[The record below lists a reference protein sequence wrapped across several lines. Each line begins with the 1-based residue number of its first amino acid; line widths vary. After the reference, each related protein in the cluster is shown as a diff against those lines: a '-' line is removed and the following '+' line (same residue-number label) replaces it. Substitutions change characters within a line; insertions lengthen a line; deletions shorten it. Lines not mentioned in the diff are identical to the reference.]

1 MSDPNENDWIE
12 KELARQLTPVRAP
25 NSLWS
30 RVESARRGARSASLS
45 GGQAGWILW
54 PAVAMML
61 LLASGDLLWEIGKAR
76 ASIAPLTE
84 QDLEAV
90 ADGSGCDFKSSD
102 PAQIERWV
110 RAKTSMN
117 VNLSCGRPGN
127 AQLVGARVIRKRGA
141 VIAAIAYQVGNDS
154 ATLLVSDKH
163 SLFRWNRDYS
173 IAWSASKETGS
184 KDPGSKENPG
194 ACNQCHLDAR
204 SQL

>member
-25 NSLWS
+25 DSLWS
-30 RVESARRGARSASLS
+30 RVESARRRGARSSSLA
-45 GGQAGWILW
+45 GTQAGWILW

-61 LLASGDLLWEIGKAR
+61 LFASGDLLWEIGKAR

-90 ADGSGCDFKSSD
+90 ADGSACDFKSSD

-110 RAKTSMN
+110 KAETSMN

-127 AQLVGARVIRKRGA
+127 AQLVGARLIRKRGA
-141 VIAAIAYQVGNDS
+141 VIAAIAYQVGNDA

-173 IAWSASKETGS
+173 IAWS
-184 KDPGSKENPG
+184 GSKESGSKEANPG

>member
-1 MSDPNENDWIE
+1 VSDPNENDWIE

-25 NSLWS
+25 DSLWS
-30 RVESARRGARSASLS
+30 RIESARRRSSP
-45 GGQAGWILW
+45 QAGWILW

-61 LLASGDLLWEIGKAR
+61 LFASGDLLWEIGKAR

-90 ADGSGCDFKSSD
+90 ADGSACDFKSSD

-110 RAKTSMN
+110 KARTSMN

-127 AQLVGARVIRKRGA
+127 AQLVGARLIRKRGA
-141 VIAAIAYQVGNDS
+141 VIAAIAYQVGNDA

-173 IAWSASKETGS
+173 IAWS
-184 KDPGSKENPG
+184 GSKEANPG

>member
-1 MSDPNENDWIE
+1 VSDNENDWIE
-12 KELARQLTPVRAP
+12 KELARQFAAVRAP
-25 NSLWS
+25 DSLWS
-30 RVESARRGARSASLS
+30 RVESARRGARSASLA
-45 GGQAGWILW
+45 GTPVGPRAGWILW
-54 PAVAMML
+54 PAVATML
-61 LLASGDLLWEIGKAR
+61 LFASGDLLWEIGKAR

-90 ADGSGCDFKSSD
+90 ADGSACDFKSSD

-110 RAKTSMN
+110 KAKTSMN

-127 AQLVGARVIRKRGA
+127 AQLVGARLIRKRGA
-141 VIAAIAYQVGNDS
+141 VIAAIAYQVGNDA

-163 SLFRWNRDYS
+163 SLFRWNREYS
-173 IAWSASKETGS
+173 IAWS
-184 KDPGSKENPG
+184 GSKENPG

>member
-12 KELARQLTPVRAP
+12 KELARQFTPVRAP
-25 NSLWS
+25 DTLWS
-30 RVESARRGARSASLS
+30 RVESARRGARSSPR
-45 GGQAGWILW
+45 AGWILW

-61 LLASGDLLWEIGKAR
+61 LFASGDLLWETGKAR

-90 ADGSGCDFKSSD
+90 ADGGGCDFKSSD
-102 PAQIERWV
+102 PVQIERWV
-110 RAKTSMN
+110 KAKTSMD
-117 VNLSCGRPGN
+117 VSLSCGRPGN
-127 AQLVGARVIRKRGA
+127 AQIVGARLIRKRGA
-141 VIAAIAYQVGNDS
+141 VIAAIAYQVGNDA

-173 IAWSASKETGS
+173 IAWS
-184 KDPGSKENPG
+184 GSKEANPG

>member
-1 MSDPNENDWIE
+1 MADSNGNDWIE
-12 KELARQLTPVRAP
+12 KELARQLSPVRAP
-25 NSLWS
+25 DSLWS
-30 RVESARRGARSASLS
+30 RVESARRGARSLPP
-45 GGQAGWILW
+45 GGRQAGWILW

-61 LLASGDLLWEIGKAR
+61 LFASGDLLWEVGKAR

-90 ADGSGCDFKSSD
+90 ADGAACDFKSSD
-102 PAQIERWV
+102 PVQIERWV
-110 RAKTSMN
+110 KAKTSMD
-117 VNLSCGRPGN
+117 VNLSCGCPGN
-127 AQLVGARVIRKRGA
+127 AQLVGARLIRKRGA
-141 VIAAIAYQVGNDS
+141 VIAAIAYQVGNDA

-173 IAWSASKETGS
+173 IAWSGS
-184 KDPGSKENPG
+184 KDNRG

>member
-1 MSDPNENDWIE
+1 VSDSNENDWIE

-25 NSLWS
+25 DSLWS
-30 RVESARRGARSASLS
+30 RIESARRGARSSP
-45 GGQAGWILW
+45 QAGWILW

-61 LLASGDLLWEIGKAR
+61 LFASGDLLWEIGKAR

-90 ADGSGCDFKSSD
+90 ADGSACDFKSSD

-110 RAKTSMN
+110 KARTSMN

-127 AQLVGARVIRKRGA
+127 AQLVGARLIRKRGA
-141 VIAAIAYQVGNDS
+141 VIAAIAYQVGNDA

-173 IAWSASKETGS
+173 IAWS
-184 KDPGSKENPG
+184 GSKEANPG